1 MPARS
6 ATGWMIGAQ
15 WSAWLSPQSTALV
28 FASDQ
33 SAPNTQY
40 DRGGSPSSFT
50 CCGHSHFPISS
61 RLLMSWTS
69 GDSLAG
75 NPCSAAT
82 PSPATA
88 AVDAAARPKPTVMN
102 GLAGR
107 RRAGCSIK
115 RQEKYAKTIDAAAK
129 AVATRRGGAAPDA
142 EWRVKN
148 PPPRDPLLGRDR
160 TPR

>member
-50 CCGHSHFPISS
+50 CCGHSHFHISS

-107 RRAGCSIK
+107 RLF
-115 RQEKYAKTIDAAAK
+115 DK
-129 AVATRRGGAAPDA
+129 APGEICQNDRCRCQGSGDQKSRRGA
-142 EWRVKN
+142 
-148 PPPRDPLLGRDR
+148 
-160 TPR
+160 

>member
-28 FASDQ
+28 LAPDQ

-40 DRGGSPSSFT
+40 DRGGRPSSFT
-50 CCGHSHFPISS
+50 CCGHSHFHISS

-69 GDSLAG
+69 GGSLAG

-82 PSPATA
+82 LSPATA
-88 AVDAAARPKPTVMN
+88 AVDTAVRPTPTVMN
-102 GLAGR
+102 GLAVC

-115 RQEKYAKTIDAAAK
+115 RHERYAKTIDTAAK
-129 AVATRRGGAAPDA
+129 AVAARKVGAAPDA
-142 EWRVKN
+142 
-148 PPPRDPLLGRDR
+148 
-160 TPR
+160 

>member
-6 ATGWMIGAQ
+6 ATGSMIGAQ

-28 FASDQ
+28 LASDQ
-33 SAPNTQY
+33 LAPNTQY
-40 DRGGSPSSFT
+40 DRGGS
-50 CCGHSHFPISS
+50 
-61 RLLMSWTS
+61 
-69 GDSLAG
+69 
-75 NPCSAAT
+75 PCSAAT

-88 AVDAAARPKPTVMN
+88 AVDAAARPKPTLMN

-129 AVATRRGGAAPDA
+129 AVATRRVGAAPDA
-142 EWRVKN
+142 
-148 PPPRDPLLGRDR
+148 
-160 TPR
+160 